1 MAILRGNA
9 RRGVELVIV
18 EYPNCYSK
26 DNSLAFLDVMV
37 RPAKGVPHQAV
48 PHLMSKKNK
57 VNGKWICDHRACYT
71 MAQRDAFRA
80 MAGDNIAEIPSYKNW
95 SNVLAYAIKANVL
108 PAPGNRGIGYVIDG
122 RTIQPSTLEPID
134 ETILSKFDA
143 ASKTEMSRF
152 ESYVVTKDAVSSE
165 RVSET
170 SGLEF

>member
-18 EYPNCYSK
+18 EYPDCYTK

-57 VNGKWICDHRACYT
+57 VNGKWICDHNACYT

-95 SNVLAYAIKANVL
+95 SNLLAYAIKADVL
-108 PAPGNRGIGYVIDG
+108 PAPGNRGIGYVIDS
-122 RTIQPSTLEPID
+122 RSIQPSMLGPID
-134 ETILSKFDA
+134 ETILDRIDAVSKR
-143 ASKTEMSRF
+143 SVSRF
-152 ESYVVTKDAVSSE
+152 ESYVVTKDAVQSE

-170 SGLEF
+170 GELEF